1 RVQQG
6 TISSQTSASNT
17 FQDIRACPRL
27 TCYIKPPLPSRQ
39 SRRWREA
46 TLTAEVRD
54 YPTHLLRHD
63 GPARPDGKVSDT
75 DDPSLRP
82 RGGRHLP
89 IERPTKFE
97 LVINLKT

>member
-1 RVQQG
+1 
-6 TISSQTSASNT
+6 
-17 FQDIRACPRL
+17 
-27 TCYIKPPLPSRQ
+27 
-39 SRRWREA
+39 
-46 TLTAEVRD
+46 LTAEVRD
-54 YPTHLLRHD
+54 DRRDLLRHD

-97 LVINLKT
+97 LVINLKTAKTLGLTIPQTLLLRADHVIE